1 MSLVSGKA
9 YLYQSID
16 LNLCMIYHWYMLDL
30 YAYFVYLGSY
40 QGLLGEKDNDWVS
53 LRYPGVENHKRDAE
67 ENV

>member
-1 MSLVSGKA
+1 
-9 YLYQSID
+9 
-16 LNLCMIYHWYMLDL
+16 MIYHWYMLDL